1 MSLSLF
7 YALPAFAI
15 VLIVFLFVYRRRGM
29 GFALIA
35 GGLAFFSLFAL
46 FAALVMF
53 ITSRM

>member
-29 GFALIA
+29 GFALVA
-35 GGLAFFSLFAL
+35 GGLTFVTMFTLFVAM
-46 FAALVMF
+46 VML